1 MGGVAELIP
10 RALRLPEPQR
20 PGNPVMV
27 VLTPESQ
34 ATTRTDCP
42 QYKKRAR
49 EDVIVQAGLKTKL
62 KTLNKLGITI
72 KLTFHPLILKFC
84 C

>member
-1 MGGVAELIP
+1 MGGVAQLIP
-10 RALRLPEPQR
+10 RALRLPRHEPQR

-27 VLTPESQ
+27 ALTPESQ
-34 ATTRTDCP
+34 ATTQTDCP

-62 KTLNKLGITI
+62 NKL
-72 KLTFHPLILKFC
+72 
-84 C
+84 